1 MMLREV
7 GERMSE
13 DECRNAILDT
23 LGELEERYREGKITD
38 LEQRKLLLFQEL
50 RRLDYNILRSEE
62 KNQNIEIVLA
72 HSENIEALY
81 SVHIDL
87 KSPELHDVEKFEIDN
102 VAYKLAIE
110 IARLIP
116 KDERKEIVVILS

>member
-7 GERMSE
+7 GERMNE

-23 LGELEERYREGKITD
+23 LSELEEQYREGKITD

-50 RRLDYNILRSEE
+50 RRLDYNILSSEE
-62 KNQNIEIVLA
+62 KNQNLEIVLA
-72 HSENIEALY
+72 HTENVEALY

-87 KSPELHDVEKFEIDN
+87 ESPELYDVEKFETDN

-116 KDERKEIVVILS
+116 KDQRKEIVVMQS

>member
-13 DECRNAILDT
+13 KACRNAILDT
-23 LGELEERYREGKITD
+23 LSELEERYREGKIVD

-50 RRLDYNILRSEE
+50 RRLDYNILSSKD
-62 KNQNIEIVLA
+62 KNQNLEIVLA
-72 HSENIEALY
+72 HTENVGALY

-87 KSPELHDVEKFEIDN
+87 KSPELHDVEKFETDN
-102 VAYKLAIE
+102 IAYKLAIE
-110 IARLIP
+110 IARLMP
-116 KDERKEIVVILS
+116 KDQRKEIVVIP